1 MSRFTRS
8 RSAAYNLPHAKI
20 IQEKYTTMKTQ
31 RILSTFFGIVMGF
44 ALVTAANAQQPQPA
58 KPVQKPTAQP
68 EKKPGENQDQKEQV
82 LPGGVVYN
90 VRLPIAVIDKG
101 NRFVVDLKQSDFEIY
116 EDKVK
121 QEDIVSFIAETN
133 LPLDIALLMDTSN
146 SVKPK
151 LKFQRD
157 AAVSFLQTVLRPRM
171 DRALFL
177 SFNSDIE
184 LQQDYTNRIDLLS
197 SAIDKVKA
205 YGETR
210 LYDAVYRICEEKMF
224 AEAGR
229 RRAIVLI
236 TDGEDTASDHSLEE
250 TLNLALRA
258 EVVVFVISN
267 KAAGFFGVQA
277 GQVDSNEDKT
287 LKRLAEDTGGRAF
300 FTGTTLELER
310 GFANVTKELRSQ
322 YLIAYEPSNTN
333 FDGKIRQIEVRL
345 PGKKDFKVRTRK
357 GYPAVRPGALTSD
370 VKPN

>member
-8 RSAAYNLPHAKI
+8 RSAAYNLPPAKI
-20 IQEKYTTMKTQ
+20 IREKYTTMKTQ
-31 RILSTFFGIVMGF
+31 CILSTFLVIGF
-44 ALVTAANAQQPQPA
+44 SLNVFAQQPP
-58 KPVQKPTAQP
+58 KPTKTDKSQQP
-68 EKKPGENQDQKEQV
+68 KTDKVTPENQDPAV
-82 LPGGVVYN
+82 LKPIPTYN

-101 NRFVVDLKQSDFEIY
+101 NRFVTDLKKEDFEVY

-121 QEDIVSFIAETN
+121 QLEIESFVAETN

-157 AAVSFLQTVLRPRM
+157 AAVSFLQTVLRPRV

-197 SAIDKVKA
+197 AAIDKVKA

-210 LYDAVYRICEEKMF
+210 LYDAVYRICEEKML
-224 AEAGR
+224 APDGR

-236 TDGEDTASDHSLEE
+236 TDGEDTASEHSLEE
-250 TLNLALRA
+250 TVNIALRA
-258 EVVVFVISN
+258 ETVIFVISN

-277 GQVDSNEDKT
+277 GQVDSGEDKI

-322 YLIAYEPSNTN
+322 YLIAYSPSNTN
-333 FDGKIRQIEVRL
+333 LDGKFRQIEVKL

-357 GYPAVRPGALTSD
+357 GYPAIRPGSSTAD

>member
-1 MSRFTRS
+1 MKSYRFL
-8 RSAAYNLPHAKI
+8 SA
-20 IQEKYTTMKTQ
+20 
-31 RILSTFFGIVMGF
+31 ILMMGF
-44 ALVTAANAQQPQPA
+44 TIGVLSAV
-58 KPVQKPTAQP
+58 TAQP
-68 EKKPGENQDQKEQV
+68 TQPTKPSQKPATEPEKKLDENQDQKEAV
-82 LPGGVVYN
+82 IKGKDVYN
-90 VRLPIAVIDKG
+90 VRLPVAVIDKS
-101 NRFVVDLKQSDFEIY
+101 NRFVVDLKQGDFEIY
-116 EDKVK
+116 ENKVK
-121 QEDIVSFIAETN
+121 QEDIVGFIAETN

-157 AAVSFLQTVLRPRM
+157 AAVSFLQTVLRPRV

-184 LQQDYTNRIDLLS
+184 LHQDYTNRIDLLS

-210 LYDAVYRICEEKMF
+210 LYDAIYRVCEEKMF

-236 TDGEDTASDHSLEE
+236 TDGEDTASDHTLDE
-250 TLNLALRA
+250 TINIALRA

-277 GQVDSNEDKT
+277 GQVDSAEDKN
-287 LKRLAEDTGGRAF
+287 LKKLAEDTGGRAF

-322 YLIAYEPSNTN
+322 YIIAYEPNNTVL
-333 FDGKIRQIEVRL
+333 DGKMRAIEVRI
-345 PGKKDFKVRTRK
+345 PGKKDYKIRTRK
-357 GYPAVRPGALTSD
+357 GYPAIRPGTLTSD

>member
-1 MSRFTRS
+1 
-8 RSAAYNLPHAKI
+8 
-20 IQEKYTTMKTQ
+20 MKTT
-31 RILSTFFGIVMGF
+31 RLIYTFAVVALSLAGL
-44 ALVTAANAQQPQPA
+44 ASAQAQQTQP
-58 KPVQKPTAQP
+58 PTQP
-68 EKKPGENQDQKEQV
+68 GKSQPPKQDKKEQAGENPDQQEPIIKG
-82 LPGGVVYN
+82 PKTYN
-90 VRLPIAVIDKG
+90 VRLPIAVVDKSS
-101 NRFVVDLKQSDFEIY
+101 RFVVDLKQEDFEIY

-121 QEDIVSFIAETN
+121 QEDLVSFVAESD

-157 AAVSFLQTVLRPRM
+157 AAVSFLQTVLRPRK

-197 SAIDKVKA
+197 QSIDKVKA

-224 AEAGR
+224 AEFGR

-236 TDGEDTASDHSLEE
+236 TDGEDTASDH
-250 TLNLALRA
+250 TLDEALKIALRS
-258 EVVVFVISN
+258 ETVVFVISN

-277 GQVDSNEDKT
+277 GQVDSDEDKN

-300 FTGTTLELER
+300 FTGTTLELEK
-310 GFANVTKELRSQ
+310 GFASVTKELRSQ
-322 YLIAYEPSNTN
+322 YIIAYSPSNDDFN
-333 FDGKIRQIEVRL
+333 GKFRQIEVKV
-345 PGKKDFKVRTRK
+345 PGKKDLKIRTRK
-357 GYPAVRPGALTSD
+357 GYDAVLNRNGLSSD
-370 VKPN
+370 VKQN

>member
-1 MSRFTRS
+1 
-8 RSAAYNLPHAKI
+8 
-20 IQEKYTTMKTQ
+20 MKTHL
-31 RILSTFFGIVMGF
+31 ISAFLLTGF
-44 ALVTAANAQQPQPA
+44 VFATQAQPTQQTKPA
-58 KPVQKPTAQP
+58 PSKEQKPVAPP
-68 EKKPGENQDQKEQV
+68 EKKTGENQDQKEQV

-90 VRLPIAVIDKG
+90 VRLPIAVVDKG
-101 NRFVVDLKQSDFEIY
+101 NRFVTDLKQEDFEIY

-121 QEDIVSFIAETN
+121 QEDVVSFIAETN

-157 AAVSFLQTVLRPRM
+157 AAVSFLQTVLRPRV

-184 LQQDYTNRIDLLS
+184 LHQDYTNRIDLLS
-197 SAIDKVKA
+197 TAIDKVKA

-224 AEAGR
+224 AEASR
-229 RRAIVLI
+229 RRTIVLI
-236 TDGEDTASDHSLEE
+236 TDGEDTASDHTLEE
-250 TLNLALRA
+250 TINIALRA

-277 GQVDSNEDKT
+277 GQVDSSEDKS
-287 LKRLAEDTGGRAF
+287 LKKLAEDTGGRAF

-322 YLIAYEPSNTN
+322 YLIAYEPNNTN
-333 FDGKIRQIEVRL
+333 LDGKFRQIEVRV
-345 PGKKDFKVRTRK
+345 PGKKDLKIRTRK
-357 GYPAVRPGALTSD
+357 GYPAVRPGTLTSD

>member
-1 MSRFTRS
+1 MKSFRLLYACIVAFS
-8 RSAAYNLPHAKI
+8 LAGVASAQAQQTQPPT
-20 IQEKYTTMKTQ
+20 QPGKTQ
-31 RILSTFFGIVMGF
+31 PPTQ
-44 ALVTAANAQQPQPA
+44 TKPQD
-58 KPVQKPTAQP
+58 
-68 EKKPGENQDQKEQV
+68 ENQGPVGRV
-82 LPGGVVYN
+82 LTYN
-90 VRLPIAVIDKG
+90 VRLPIAVTDKG
-101 NRFVVDLKQSDFEIY
+101 NRFVIDLKQGDFEIL

-121 QEDIVSFIAETN
+121 QEIEAFVAESD

-157 AAVSFLQTVLRPRM
+157 AAVSFLQTVLRPRK

-197 SAIDKVKA
+197 QSIDKVKA

-236 TDGEDTASDHSLEE
+236 TDGEDTASDH
-250 TLNLALRA
+250 TLDEAINIALRS
-258 EVVVFVISN
+258 ETVVFVISN

-277 GQVDSNEDKT
+277 GQVDSDEDKN
-287 LKRLAEDTGGRAF
+287 LKKLAEDTGGRAF
-300 FTGTTLELER
+300 FTGTTLELEK
-310 GFANVTKELRSQ
+310 GFASVTKELRSQ
-322 YLIAYEPSNTN
+322 YIIAYSPSNDK
-333 FDGKIRQIEVRL
+333 FDGKFRQIEVKIL
-345 PGKKDFKVRTRK
+345 GKKDLKVRTRK
-357 GYPAVRPGALTSD
+357 GYQAVNRGSLSSD
-370 VKPN
+370 VK

>member
-1 MSRFTRS
+1 MNPHRFLYACFVIVFS
-8 RSAAYNLPHAKI
+8 LGV
-20 IQEKYTTMKTQ
+20 
-31 RILSTFFGIVMGF
+31 LS
-44 ALVTAANAQQPQPA
+44 AANAQPPTKPA
-58 KPVQKPTAQP
+58 QTDKSQKP
-68 EKKPGENQDQKEQV
+68 KPDNPTQENQDPQEPIIKNRV
-82 LPGGVVYN
+82 FN
-90 VRLPIAVIDKG
+90 VRLPIAVVDKG
-101 NRFVVDLKQSDFEIY
+101 GRFVVDLKQEDFEIY
-116 EDKVK
+116 EDKAK
-121 QEDIVSFIAETN
+121 QEDIVSFRAETN
-133 LPLDIALLMDTSN
+133 LPLDVALLMDTSN

-157 AAVSFLQTVLRPRM
+157 AAISFLQTVLRPRV

-184 LQQDYTNRIDLLS
+184 LHQDYTNRIDLLS
-197 SAIDKVKA
+197 QSIDKVKA

-236 TDGEDTASDHSLEE
+236 TDGEDTASDHTLEDAISI
-250 TLNLALRA
+250 ALRA

-277 GQVDSNEDKT
+277 GQVDSNEDKY
-287 LKRLAEDTGGRAF
+287 LKKLAEDTGGRAF

-322 YLIAYEPSNTN
+322 YLIAYSPSNDK
-333 FDGKIRQIEVRL
+333 FDGKFRQIEVKL
-345 PGKKDFKVRTRK
+345 PNKKDMKVRTRK
-357 GYPAVRPGALTSD
+357 GYPAISRTGPTSD

>member
-1 MSRFTRS
+1 MSRFTRH
-8 RSAAYNLPHAKI
+8 RSAAYNLPPAKI
-20 IQEKYTTMKTQ
+20 IQEKYITMKTQ
-31 RILSTFFGIVMGF
+31 RLLSTFFVLMVGF
-44 ALVTAANAQQPQPA
+44 ALVTAVKAQQPQPP
-58 KPVQKPTAQP
+58 KPGQKPPAQP
-68 EKKPGENQDQKEQV
+68 GKEATEEQNQKDQV
-82 LPGGVVYN
+82 LIAPKTYN
-90 VRLPIAVIDKG
+90 VRLPVAVIDKG
-101 NRFVVDLKQSDFEIY
+101 NRFVIDLKQEDFEIY

-121 QEDIVSFIAETN
+121 QEDVVSFIPQTN

-157 AAVSFLQTVLRPRM
+157 AAVSFLQTVLRPRV

-177 SFNSDIE
+177 AFNSDIE
-184 LQQDYTNRIDLLS
+184 LHQDYTNRIDLLS
-197 SAIDKVKA
+197 TAIDKVKA

-210 LYDAVYRICEEKMF
+210 LYDAIYRICEEKMF
-224 AEAGR
+224 AEFGR

-236 TDGEDTASDHSLEE
+236 TDGEDTASEHSLED
-250 TLNLALRA
+250 TINIALRA
-258 EVVVFVISN
+258 ETVVFVISN

-322 YLIAYEPSNTN
+322 YLIAYSPSNTN
-333 FDGKIRQIEVRL
+333 FDGKIRQIEVRV

-357 GYPAVRPGALTSD
+357 GYPAVRPGSLTSD
-370 VKPN
+370 VKPH

>member
-1 MSRFTRS
+1 
-8 RSAAYNLPHAKI
+8 
-20 IQEKYTTMKTQ
+20 MKTQ
-31 RILSTFFGIVMGF
+31 RILFAFLMIGF
-44 ALVTAANAQQPQPA
+44 SLGVFAQQPPTSQTNKTQPP
-58 KPVQKPTAQP
+58 KQNKDTQPDEQEQKNVEIRT
-68 EKKPGENQDQKEQV
+68 
-82 LPGGVVYN
+82 YN
-90 VRLPIAVIDKG
+90 VRLPIAVVDKS
-101 NRFVVDLKQSDFEIY
+101 NRFVIDLKKEDFEIY

-121 QEDIVSFIAETN
+121 QVEIEDFKAETN

-157 AAVSFLQTVLRPRM
+157 AAVSFLQTVLRPRV

-184 LQQDYTNRIDLLS
+184 LHQDYTNRIDLLS
-197 SAIDKVKA
+197 TAIDKVKA

-229 RRAIVLI
+229 RRTIVLI
-236 TDGEDTASDHSLEE
+236 TDGEDTASDHTLEE
-250 TLNLALRA
+250 TINIALRA

-277 GQVDSNEDKT
+277 GQVDSSEDKS
-287 LKRLAEDTGGRAF
+287 LKKLAEDTGGRAF

-322 YLIAYEPSNTN
+322 YLIAYSPSNTN
-333 FDGKIRQIEVRL
+333 LDGKMRTIEVRV
-345 PGKKDFKVRTRK
+345 PGKKDLKIRTRK
-357 GYPAVRPGALTSD
+357 GYPAVRPGTLTSD

>member
-1 MSRFTRS
+1 
-8 RSAAYNLPHAKI
+8 
-20 IQEKYTTMKTQ
+20 MKTQ
-31 RILSTFFGIVMGF
+31 RILSAFLVIGF
-44 ALVTAANAQQPQPA
+44 SLGVLAQQPT
-58 KPVQKPTAQP
+58 KPTQPGKTQPPKQDKSTQP
-68 EKKPGENQDQKEQV
+68 EDQEQR
-82 LPGGVVYN
+82 GAQIFTYN
-90 VRLPIAVIDKG
+90 VRLPIAVVDKS
-101 NRFVVDLKQSDFEIY
+101 NRFVVDLKQEDFEIY

-121 QEDIVSFIAETN
+121 QVDIESFIAETN

-157 AAVSFLQTVLRPRM
+157 AAVSFLQTVLRPRV

-184 LQQDYTNRIDLLS
+184 LHQDYTNRIDLLS
-197 SAIDKVKA
+197 TAIDKVKA

-229 RRAIVLI
+229 RRTIVLI
-236 TDGEDTASDHSLEE
+236 TDGEDTASDHTLEE
-250 TLNLALRA
+250 TINLALRA

-277 GQVDSNEDKT
+277 GQVDSSEDKN

-322 YLIAYEPSNTN
+322 YLIAYSPSNTN
-333 FDGKIRQIEVRL
+333 LDGKMRTIEVKI
-345 PGKKDFKVRTRK
+345 PGKKDLKIRTRK
-357 GYPAVRPGALTSD
+357 GYPAVRPGALASD

>member
-1 MSRFTRS
+1 
-8 RSAAYNLPHAKI
+8 
-20 IQEKYTTMKTQ
+20 MKTY
-31 RILSTFFGIVMGF
+31 RFISALLMVGLSFSVW
-44 ALVTAANAQQPQPA
+44 AQQPTKPAQTDKTQPPKA
-58 KPVQKPTAQP
+58 DKGNP
-68 EKKPGENQDQKEQV
+68 ENQDPTV
-82 LPGGVVYN
+82 FRPIPTYN
-90 VRLPIAVIDKG
+90 VRLPIAVVDKA
-101 NRFVVDLKQSDFEIY
+101 NRFVTDLKQGDFEIY

-121 QEDIVSFIAETN
+121 QPEIESFIAETN

-157 AAVSFLQTVLRPRM
+157 AAVSFLQTVLRPRV

-184 LQQDYTNRIDLLS
+184 LHQDYTNRIDLLS
-197 SAIDKVKA
+197 TAIDKVKA

-236 TDGEDTASDHSLEE
+236 TDGEDTASDHTLEE
-250 TLNLALRA
+250 TINLALRA

-277 GQVDSNEDKT
+277 GQVDSSEDKN

-322 YLIAYEPSNTN
+322 YLIAYSPSNTN
-333 FDGKIRQIEVRL
+333 FDGKMRVIEVRV
-345 PGKKDFKVRTRK
+345 PGKKDLKIRTRK
-357 GYPAVRPGALTSD
+357 GYPAVRPGTLTSD

>member
-1 MSRFTRS
+1 
-8 RSAAYNLPHAKI
+8 
-20 IQEKYTTMKTQ
+20 MKTQ
-31 RILSTFFGIVMGF
+31 RILSIFCLMVCLAF
-44 ALVTAANAQQPQPA
+44 VTNAQQPQPTKPA
-58 KPVQKPTAQP
+58 NPSQLPKPV
-68 EKKPGENQDQKEQV
+68 EENQPQQSTQIFT
-82 LPGGVVYN
+82 YN
-90 VRLPIAVIDKG
+90 VRLPVAVIDKG
-101 NRFVVDLKQSDFEIY
+101 GRFVTDLKKEDFEIY
-116 EDKVK
+116 ENKVK
-121 QEDIVSFIAETN
+121 QEEIVSFFTETN

-184 LQQDYTNRIDLLS
+184 LQQDYTSRIDLLS
-197 SAIDKVKA
+197 TAIDKVKA

-224 AEAGR
+224 AEFGR

-250 TLNLALRA
+250 TINLALRA
-258 EVVVFVISN
+258 ETVVFVISN

-277 GQVDSNEDKT
+277 GQVDSNEDKN
-287 LKRLAEDTGGRAF
+287 LKKLAEDTGGRAF
-300 FTGTTLELER
+300 FTGTTIELER

-333 FDGKIRQIEVRL
+333 FDGKIRQIEVKL

-357 GYPAVRPGALTSD
+357 GYPAIRPGALASD
-370 VKPN
+370 AKPN

>member
-1 MSRFTRS
+1 
-8 RSAAYNLPHAKI
+8 
-20 IQEKYTTMKTQ
+20 MKTQ
-31 RILSTFFGIVMGF
+31 RILSAGLVIGF
-44 ALVTAANAQQPQPA
+44 SLSIFAQQPT
-58 KPVQKPTAQP
+58 KPTQTDKSQP
-68 EKKPGENQDQKEQV
+68 PKTDKGNPETQDQV
-82 LPGGVVYN
+82 FRPIPTYN

-101 NRFVVDLKQSDFEIY
+101 NRFVTDLKKEDFEIY

-121 QEDIVSFIAETN
+121 QSEIESFVAETN

-157 AAVSFLQTVLRPRM
+157 AAISFLQTVLRPRM

-184 LQQDYTNRIDLLS
+184 LQQDYTSRIDLLS
-197 SAIDKVKA
+197 TAIDKVKA

-210 LYDAVYRICEEKMF
+210 MYDAVYRICEEKML
-224 AEAGR
+224 AQDGR

-250 TLNLALRA
+250 TINIALRA
-258 EVVVFVISN
+258 ETVVFVISN

-277 GQVDSNEDKT
+277 GQVDSGEDKI
-287 LKRLAEDTGGRAF
+287 LKKLAEDTGGRAF

-322 YLIAYEPSNTN
+322 YLIAYSPSNTN
-333 FDGKIRQIEVRL
+333 FDGKTRLIEVRV
-345 PGKKDFKVRTRK
+345 PSKKDFKVRTRK
-357 GYPAVRPGALTSD
+357 GYPAVRPGASASD
-370 VKPN
+370 IKPN

>member
-1 MSRFTRS
+1 MSRFTR
-8 RSAAYNLPHAKI
+8 RMSAAYNLPHAKN
-20 IQEKYTTMKTQ
+20 IQEKYITMKTQ
-31 RILSTFFGIVMGF
+31 RILSLLLVIGVGFTTF
-44 ALVTAANAQQPQPA
+44 AQQPT
-58 KPVQKPTAQP
+58 KTDKAQP
-68 EKKPGENQDQKEQV
+68 PKAGTPENQDPAV
-82 LPGGVVYN
+82 LKPIPTYN

-101 NRFVVDLKQSDFEIY
+101 NRFVTDLKKEDFEVY

-121 QEDIVSFIAETN
+121 QTEIESFVAETN

-157 AAVSFLQTVLRPRM
+157 AAVSFLQTVLRPRV

-197 SAIDKVKA
+197 GAIDKVKA

-210 LYDAVYRICEEKMF
+210 LYDAVYRICEEKML
-224 AEAGR
+224 APDGR

-236 TDGEDTASDHSLEE
+236 TDGEDTASERSLEE
-250 TLNLALRA
+250 TINIALRA
-258 EVVVFVISN
+258 ETVIFVISN

-322 YLIAYEPSNTN
+322 YLIAYSPSNSN
-333 FDGKIRQIEVRL
+333 FDGKTRQIEVRL

-357 GYPAVRPGALTSD
+357 GYPAVRPGGLASD
-370 VKPN
+370 IKPN